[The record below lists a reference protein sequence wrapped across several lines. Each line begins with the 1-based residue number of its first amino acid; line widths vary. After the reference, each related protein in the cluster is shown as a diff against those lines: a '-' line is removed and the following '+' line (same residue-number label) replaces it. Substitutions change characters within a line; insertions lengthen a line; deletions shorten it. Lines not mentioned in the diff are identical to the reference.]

1 MTVYARI
8 QNQITTVPSYPNG
21 LKIGAYL
28 FPTSDGSNG
37 QALIT
42 NGSGTVSWGNAGA
55 QLSGTN
61 TWTGTQTFSNATYSA
76 LFTGGNVGIGTSSPN
91 LKSEIWQ
98 IASGG
103 TNVATSALR
112 TTPQLL
118 LKGFGGSSTYHSGIA
133 FSMNEHTSGYWG
145 SGILSHD
152 DTGLYGSALTFY
164 TSTGLAS
171 ASPTEKMR
179 ITSSGNVGI
188 GTSSPGSKLDVA
200 GSINTSNS
208 LTIGSQGGTIDDYSA
223 GNQAL
228 RIYTNTAGKGLWIG
242 FPGGIV
248 LNNPTMIVGSLAAGA
263 GGAFLNST
271 VSDNF
276 ILRTQTNTPNPNWS
290 IGYGDGSGSID
301 TTKEYLVSNAGTIT
315 VKSGNFNVT
324 GSTLLG
330 SYLSLGQVPNQI
342 GGTRYTVHESMA
354 KSQSSAATPN
364 QSIRWTWYNDADGAI
379 VGTRQYQLWV
389 YPYSNQSGTLAI
401 FDQMM
406 AFSIPTYTETSINV
420 SGITTGGRYIIT
432 SLGNTTQAQWNA
444 MAGTSGNTYAV
455 NNWFN
460 AATNGPSGT
469 TGTVIYTSYTKL
481 IVNNAPTQFNNSVTF
496 AAVSV
501 SANTTIDSTYT
512 HYFASGTITITLP
525 TAVGI
530 AGRTYWIK
538 RTGTGTITIATT
550 ASQTID
556 GAASLSI
563 TAQYDSYTLVSDG
576 SNWFIM

>member
-8 QNQITTVPSYPNG
+8 RNQITTVPSYPNG

-188 GTSSPGSKLDVA
+188 GTTSPRNFAEFSASTVASSSSTG
-200 GSINTSNS
+200 
-208 LTIGSQGGTIDDYSA
+208 
-223 GNQAL
+223 L
-228 RIYTNTAGKGLWIG
+228 RL
-242 FPGGIV
+242 GGIV
-248 LNNPTMIVGSLAAGA
+248 STYTPTNYTGLNQEINRHSVVFSSWRDAQTDTIGAKIAAINYTAYNNISVPNSWHFVQFTDLAFYTLGVIPT
-263 GGAFLNST
+263 ST
-271 VSDNF
+271 DATSE
-276 ILRTQTNTPNPNWS
+276 RMR
-290 IGYGDGSGSID
+290 
-301 TTKEYLVSNAGTIT
+301 IT
-315 VKSGNFNVT
+315 SSGNVGIGTNSPTSTFHVN
-324 GSTLLG
+324 GS
-330 SYLSLGQVPNQI
+330 V
-342 GGTRYTVHESMA
+342 
-354 KSQSSAATPN
+354 
-364 QSIRWTWYNDADGAI
+364 
-379 VGTRQYQLWV
+379 
-389 YPYSNQSGTLAI
+389 
-401 FDQMM
+401 
-406 AFSIPTYTETSINV
+406 AFKTSTI
-420 SGITTGGRYIIT
+420 
-432 SLGNTTQAQWNA
+432 
-444 MAGTSGNTYAV
+444 
-455 NNWFN
+455 
-460 AATNGPSGT
+460 
-469 TGTVIYTSYTKL
+469 
-481 IVNNAPTQFNNSVTF
+481 
-496 AAVSV
+496 
-501 SANTTIDSTYT
+501 SANTTLDGTYT
-512 HYFASGTITITLP
+512 HVFASGTITITLP

-538 RTGTGTITIATT
+538 KTDSGTTLTVATT
-550 ASQTID
+550 SSQTID
-556 GAASLSI
+556 GAQTLSV
-563 TAQYDSYTLVSDG
+563 TTKYNAYTLVSDG